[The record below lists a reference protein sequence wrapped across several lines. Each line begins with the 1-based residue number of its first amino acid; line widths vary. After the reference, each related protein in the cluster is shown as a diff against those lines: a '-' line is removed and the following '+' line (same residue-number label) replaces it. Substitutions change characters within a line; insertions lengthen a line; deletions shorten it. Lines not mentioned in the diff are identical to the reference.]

1 MSYGS
6 YGAASG
12 YDTSAY
18 GTGGASRN
26 YYQTGYGNQSAAAA
40 SYRNRIN
47 YYFFSEKTLER
58 YKNLEILEI
67 WKNWWKSEK
76 SSALV
81 PSSSS
86 SALSSACSASTAGFF
101 GTGYAGLGYSDMN
114 FTGEIIFI
122 THFCNSFGVK
132 RKIFE
137 GASRCYMGESWARI
151 VAGYAGIAI
160 LVIFFS
166 FFLPPHNPIIKVKTK
181 IFTTN

>member
-67 WKNWWKSEK
+67 WKN
-76 SSALV
+76 
-81 PSSSS
+81 
-86 SALSSACSASTAGFF
+86 
-101 GTGYAGLGYSDMN
+101 
-114 FTGEIIFI
+114 
-122 THFCNSFGVK
+122 
-132 RKIFE
+132 
-137 GASRCYMGESWARI
+137 
-151 VAGYAGIAI
+151 
-160 LVIFFS
+160 
-166 FFLPPHNPIIKVKTK
+166 
-181 IFTTN
+181 